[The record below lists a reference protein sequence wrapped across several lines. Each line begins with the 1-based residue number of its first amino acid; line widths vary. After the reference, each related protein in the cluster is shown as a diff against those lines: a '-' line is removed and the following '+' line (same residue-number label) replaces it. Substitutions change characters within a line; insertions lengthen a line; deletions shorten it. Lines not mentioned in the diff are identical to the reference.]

1 MFGSHLWHLIHCDS
15 KTDERNKRAGWNNA
29 GERTAE
35 ACDVALKS
43 ERGEVAIRGI
53 IVWCVE
59 GRSEGRGKSLCG
71 GETRRRPGGEM
82 GFKGGDE
89 KRDEGQAG
97 ACDVDGNGRG
107 ILMVP

>member
-43 ERGEVAIRGI
+43 ERGEVAI
-53 IVWCVE
+53 E
-59 GRSEGRGKSLCG
+59 E
-71 GETRRRPGGEM
+71 
-82 GFKGGDE
+82 
-89 KRDEGQAG
+89 
-97 ACDVDGNGRG
+97 
-107 ILMVP
+107 